1 MNSTDYQFE
10 QSGTSID
17 ILEVPCPTRMCI
29 SNKVIHVACD
39 WTNHPSSCNHNIC
52 WSYDRIPSYL
62 TSDNHILQMIHVQW
76 NSSIQLLPLCQ
87 STSYSPSEDDRM
99 FHRIILIRLRHSI
112 HTKFYMLDY
121 HANLQHRF
129 HVDGIEHCNISFLF
143 FRVEQAE
150 KPRIRLP
157 AWQKAGALWRMW
169 NSFCRRKMPIITS
182 LGIDESNRSLHN
194 CSL

>member
-17 ILEVPCPTRMCI
+17 ILEVPCPTRMCF
-29 SNKVIHVACD
+29 SNKVIHVACY
-39 WTNHPSSCNHNIC
+39 WTIEPLSCNYNIFC
-52 WSYDRIPSYL
+52 ANDRIPIPL
-62 TSDNHILQMIHVQW
+62 TSDNHIFQILHIQW
-76 NSSIQLLPLCQ
+76 NSSIHLLLLCQ
-87 STSYSPSEDDRM
+87 STSCSLSWVDRM
-99 FHRIILIRLRHSI
+99 FHRIHPLHMHHSI

-129 HVDGIEHCNISFLF
+129 YFVGIENCNISFLF